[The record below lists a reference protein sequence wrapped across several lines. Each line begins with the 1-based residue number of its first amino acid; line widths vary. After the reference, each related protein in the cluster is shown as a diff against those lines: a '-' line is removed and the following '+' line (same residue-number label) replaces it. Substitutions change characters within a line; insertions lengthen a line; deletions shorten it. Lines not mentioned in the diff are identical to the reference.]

1 MAPGES
7 CGLSEA
13 NILPGRQDQRFAS
26 ALSIALAQATG
37 VSRNVSAS
45 GIYFE
50 TEAGAL
56 GDNKILKFSIEF
68 RNPQGVP
75 VRMRCAARVVRI
87 EPLGSE
93 RIGVAACFDEMIA
106 ERAEEN
112 GV

>member
-1 MAPGES
+1 
-7 CGLSEA
+7 LSDA
-13 NILPGRQDQRFAS
+13 NILPGRQEQRFAS
-26 ALSIALAQATG
+26 NLSIALAQATG

-56 GDNKILKFSIEF
+56 GDSKILRFAIDF
-68 RNPQGVP
+68 RNPQGMP

-93 RIGVAACFDEMIA
+93 RIGVAARFEEMIV
-106 ERAEEN
+106 ERAEE
-112 GV
+112 GGT